1 MEFPKDL
8 KYTKTHEWAR
18 IEGGVATCGLTA
30 FATEQIG
37 DVVQLELPEE
47 GQTFKLD
54 EAIAVVESSKA
65 SEEIFAPL
73 SGKVVDANMDLEGEP
88 EKVNE
93 SPYEGGWM
101 FKIEMSDTSEVSG
114 LLDADAY
121 AAHVAELEED

>member
-18 IEGGVATCGLTA
+18 IEDGVATCGLSA
-30 FATEQIG
+30 FAAEQIG

-47 GQTFKLD
+47 GQTFEID
-54 EAIAVVESSKA
+54 EPIAVVESSKA

-73 SGKVVDANMDLEGEP
+73 SGKVVGANMDLEGEP

-93 SPYEGGWM
+93 SPYGDGWM
-101 FKIEMSDTSEVSG
+101 FRIELSDESEVG
-114 LLDADAY
+114 NMLDADAY
-121 AAHVAELEED
+121 AAHVAELEEG

>member
-18 IEGGVATCGLTA
+18 IEGGVATCGLSA
-30 FATEQIG
+30 FAAEQIG

-47 GQTFKLD
+47 GQTFKID
-54 EAIAVVESSKA
+54 EPIAVVESSKA

-73 SGKVVDANMDLEGEP
+73 SGKVVGANMDLEGEP

-101 FKIEMSDTSEVSG
+101 FKIEMSDESEVG
-114 LLDADAY
+114 NMLDADAY
-121 AAHVAELEED
+121 AGHVAELEEG